1 MYRTWIILN
10 PNPSPSRGLWK
21 NCLPWNWSLP
31 PKSLGTGDAGNSFL
45 VCKKPGIRGWESVCE
60 LVAKRLSSR
69 VLSPWQSYESV
80 KTNLKLRA
88 TKGSQDLRI
97 VILKRREACNT
108 TFVLRTLVDSTM
120 RRVIWLRNQE
130 GRGQGAEKTREAAVN
145 CRLDTA
151 AKTSD
156 SEDKSTENMQ
166 NEAWGRK
173 RTENSEMKF
182 RKGHSERHDIL
193 RVI

>member
-1 MYRTWIILN
+1 MCLN
-10 PNPSPSRGLWK
+10 HPQTIPPTPGLWK

-60 LVAKRLSSR
+60 LVAKRLSSG

-97 VILKRREACNT
+97 MILKRREACGDESDIRHHIYSQDIGGFHNARGYLT
-108 TFVLRTLVDSTM
+108 KKP
-120 RRVIWLRNQE
+120 RRRQWPR
-130 GRGQGAEKTREAAVN
+130 
-145 CRLDTA
+145 CW
-151 AKTSD
+151 
-156 SEDKSTENMQ
+156 EDK
-166 NEAWGRK
+166 R
-173 RTENSEMKF
+173 RC
-182 RKGHSERHDIL
+182 R
-193 RVI
+193 